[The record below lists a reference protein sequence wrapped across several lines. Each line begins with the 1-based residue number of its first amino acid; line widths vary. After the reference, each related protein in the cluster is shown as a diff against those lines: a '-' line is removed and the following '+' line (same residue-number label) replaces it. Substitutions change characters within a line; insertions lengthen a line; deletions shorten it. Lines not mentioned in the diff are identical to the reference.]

1 MSGSMAGNSD
11 NCFESGIYVSNYS
24 VLGEPMYGF
33 LSLVDA
39 KSDKT
44 PCYYG
49 ALNGQLRRAL
59 IGLEFWHAL
68 MVFR

>member
-11 NCFESGIYVSNYS
+11 NCFESGIYVSNYP
-24 VLGEPMYGF
+24 VVGEPMY
-33 LSLVDA
+33 SLFSLTDA

-44 PCYYG
+44 PCYSG
-49 ALNGQLRRAL
+49 ALHSQLRRAL